1 MFVVILNLTFIHV
14 LRPLHI

>member
-1 MFVVILNLTFIHV
+1 MFDKLVLLEV